1 MVLFNGPAPLRDDLA
16 ELPASDLHA
25 EGVVWLRVAYGTL
38 TPLAVKRNPLLQAP
52 APGFTSG
59 ITAGVT
65 AIANQCSSGL
75 ASSIPLQWAVGLA
88 LPPNMPKCDQQ
99 PSLPRG
105 TVASRP
111 GSARGGTS
119 ITPCASTSATASSDG
134 LSSDESTGGREGGH
148 TSPARKRPRPGHVT
162 DHAKLK
168 EEEPPYPPHLAPA
181 LAPALAP
188 VTADV
193 NSWKEVNSWMEP
205 LEVGADGA
213 LAGEGGA
220 VGGDVGGA
228 VGDVGGDVGG
238 DVAGGCLD
246 ELDDHLGGYLD
257 EALYGEDMALLWD
270 GLQRDSQPPVPALST
285 ELESWS
291 MSRAA
296 ASDAVAQV
304 SSAGGAAAI
313 EPAIGR
319 GAYQTFVQGPSWV
332 TPPPEADPLLSLCRP
347 VEEAYAGA
355 ASGHALAP
363 EMDGQ
368 ASSMERDADG
378 GADHCGAGP
387 GMLHRPCVQCRA
399 AKVRCKRQDPCPRCV
414 RLGLKCELPP
424 DVKRGRP
431 SHLDR
436 AAAFAHTQREV
447 AHAPQL
453 AMVGGTPKVGST
465 PQLIFPMPSSL
476 HQAVSLP
483 TAQAVRMLPH
493 TLAYPLAPTHPLAAS
508 VSSTPACAQAPIQ
521 SCSQVPLSPPTS
533 PPSALDQPIIS
544 TTANL
549 NPHAAAAPPA
559 RARRHWR
566 MTRVAV
572 ALFLLVALQCYAY
585 SYATSHTPSQLSP
598 STLIPAQPTDQ
609 NVSVSLEIGPPAGGS
624 FLVLLSAAAFT
635 MTAAI
640 FPGAPPAWS
649 MPYVHAVGFVMV
661 AGKAHTTLQRFHAV
675 AAEYAG
681 ESDASLAVR
690 RMCLIASFLATLL
703 RTLTAAEQ
711 TFWYGARGMAISN
724 ALIILVVVGTLWWIE
739 GPSAYPPLDNSAP
752 EGVVLACS
760 LACFAG
766 AFNPKTRRRVASA
779 VRWSSV
785 TDVAPTRSRTTG

>member
-1 MVLFNGPAPLRDDLA
+1 M
-16 ELPASDLHA
+16 
-25 EGVVWLRVAYGTL
+25 
-38 TPLAVKRNPLLQAP
+38 
-52 APGFTSG
+52 
-59 ITAGVT
+59 
-65 AIANQCSSGL
+65 
-75 ASSIPLQWAVGLA
+75 
-88 LPPNMPKCDQQ
+88 
-99 PSLPRG
+99 
-105 TVASRP
+105 
-111 GSARGGTS
+111 
-119 ITPCASTSATASSDG
+119 
-134 LSSDESTGGREGGH
+134 
-148 TSPARKRPRPGHVT
+148 
-162 DHAKLK
+162 
-168 EEEPPYPPHLAPA
+168 
-181 LAPALAP
+181 
-188 VTADV
+188 
-193 NSWKEVNSWMEP
+193 
-205 LEVGADGA
+205 
-213 LAGEGGA
+213 
-220 VGGDVGGA
+220 
-228 VGDVGGDVGG
+228 
-238 DVAGGCLD
+238 
-246 ELDDHLGGYLD
+246 
-257 EALYGEDMALLWD
+257 
-270 GLQRDSQPPVPALST
+270 
-285 ELESWS
+285 
-291 MSRAA
+291 
-296 ASDAVAQV
+296 
-304 SSAGGAAAI
+304 
-313 EPAIGR
+313 
-319 GAYQTFVQGPSWV
+319 
-332 TPPPEADPLLSLCRP
+332 
-347 VEEAYAGA
+347 
-355 ASGHALAP
+355 
-363 EMDGQ
+363 
-368 ASSMERDADG
+368 
-378 GADHCGAGP
+378 
-387 GMLHRPCVQCRA
+387 
-399 AKVRCKRQDPCPRCV
+399 
-414 RLGLKCELPP
+414 
-424 DVKRGRP
+424 KRGRP

-549 NPHAAAAPPA
+549 NTHAAAATPA

-624 FLVLLSAAAFT
+624 FLGLTPGGATCVRVWFVYVT
-635 MTAAI
+635 PFVITAAI

-649 MPYVHAVGFVMV
+649 MPYVHAVGFMML
-661 AGKAHTTLQRFHAV
+661 AGRAHTTLERFHAV

-690 RMCLIASFLATLL
+690 RVGLIASFLG
-703 RTLTAAEQ
+703 TAARIL
-711 TFWYGARGMAISN
+711 TDVATRGADFWYGVRLVNAFN

-779 VRWSSV
+779 VRLRGNISA
-785 TDVAPTRSRTTG
+785 DVRACEVAIRKGVKPTRSDEAL